1 MLHPPH
7 IPKCCQHPRSR
18 RARRP
23 ALKGSFSQFCSC
35 KDDSSSTTATST
47 DQGSDEPSLEDGE
60 DMPELSL
67 FKWNLSWNEHSKGI
81 FPNPGDVPITEVESV
96 NKISSLDSSKSG
108 TPHATWNYGSYS
120 NDRVSAHLSA
130 GSSPNTADKSLFPA
144 AGNMESWL
152 APGNVVW
159 AKTAY
164 HEWWPAEVMDEKEI
178 LDCTSTHHVGHVLVQ
193 LYGNNEHAWLDPF
206 RDLSQFDHCLEERS
220 KNPLEAFQDALKQ
233 ASSRHANTSSRALSG
248 RCSDEVKSSSQ
259 NGICDAEDP
268 SNSSRTKDD
277 NIEEGRGKRKRKMK
291 IHFDELSFPEKPP
304 RRVRRLRIMRYLG
317 LIAPVGSPFS
327 LSHVN

>member
-1 MLHPPH
+1 MLHPPR

-23 ALKGSFSQFCSC
+23 PFKGSFSQFRSC
-35 KDDSSSTTATST
+35 KESSSSTTTTST
-47 DQGSDEPSLEDGE
+47 DQGSDEHSLEDGE
-60 DMPELSL
+60 DMSELSL
-67 FKWNLSWNEHSKGI
+67 FKWNLSWKEDNKGI
-81 FPNPGDVPITEVESV
+81 FSNSVEVPVIEVESV
-96 NKISSLDSSKSG
+96 TKISSSDSSKSG
-108 TPHATWNYGSYS
+108 MPHATWSYGSYS
-120 NDRVSAHLSA
+120 TDRVSSHLSA
-130 GSSPNTADKSLFPA
+130 GSSPKTADKSLFPA

-159 AKTAY
+159 AKTSY
-164 HEWWPAEVMDEKEI
+164 HEWWPAEVMDERVI
-178 LDCTSTHHVGHVLVQ
+178 LDCTSTHHIGHVLVQ
-193 LYGNNEHAWLDPF
+193 LYGNNEHAWLDPV

-233 ASSRHANTSSRALSG
+233 ALSKHARTSSRALSR
-248 RCSDEVKSSSQ
+248 RCSGEVKSSSQ
-259 NGICDAEDP
+259 NDTCADP
-268 SNSSRTKDD
+268 SNSSRMKDD
-277 NIEEGRGKRKRKMK
+277 DIEEGRGKRKRKMK

-327 LSHVN
+327 PSHVRTA